1 MRKSVTTSVAGILLT
16 LAAWGA
22 TPSTFLD
29 TNRQLL
35 YGVSYYYEYM
45 PSDRL
50 AEDVRMMKQIGL
62 NVVRMGE
69 STWGYFEPQDGE
81 FNTDYLL
88 RCLDT
93 FHKAGIHV
101 IIGTPTYSIPTW
113 LAKTH
118 PEIFGENFHGKFR
131 YGTRQNMDITHP
143 TYLYYAERV
152 IRKIVEVTANHPAV
166 IGYQLD
172 NETKQYDNW
181 GEHVQGLFLQH
192 LKKRFGNPEAMN
204 AAFGLHQWSNSVHAW
219 EDMPSTIA
227 AVNQSLLCEFEKF
240 QRSLATGFLAW
251 QAGIVR
257 SLKRPDQFI
266 IQNFDADWKDLS
278 YGINSKVDHFEAS
291 APLDICGIDIYHHVQ
306 ERLDGMMIAMLGD
319 LSRSNKGDNYFVME
333 ASGQNM
339 FYELAY
345 PKQLRLQAFSHI
357 ASGANMIAYW
367 PWHSIH
373 NGIEMYC
380 KGLLAHDLEPNAT
393 TDEATQIASEMRRLS
408 PSLYNLKKENRVAI
422 YFSNE
427 ALTAMNY
434 YGITPETDY
443 NTLLLKFYEQLY
455 KLNIECDFA
464 DHTKQNLGQYRL
476 LVVPALYSASQEE
489 TERLNEFVA
498 NGGHVIYTF
507 RSGFTDENVKVH
519 ASRQPAPFRRQ
530 VGASYQQFS
539 SIDRIPLKSTK
550 LQLPASELAFD
561 SWMELMIPEGA
572 EVWATYDSPYWGAYA
587 AITHNRVGRGSV
599 TYIAGNPTPALVRE
613 VLLQVCAEAGI
624 SRPPVDAEFP
634 VIVRSG
640 TNERGRKVH
649 FLFNYSGELASC
661 VYRFPEGKDL
671 LTGKSVATGD
681 EVSIPAWDMYI
692 VEE

>member
-1 MRKSVTTSVAGILLT
+1 MKKAFASFVGILLVAS
-16 LAAWGA
+16 LWGA
-22 TPSTFLD
+22 EPQTFLE

-50 AEDVRMMKQIGL
+50 TEDVKMMKQIGL

-69 STWGYFEPQDGE
+69 STWGYFEPQDGK
-81 FNTDYLL
+81 FNTDYLI
-88 RCLDT
+88 RCLDE

-101 IIGTPTYSIPTW
+101 IIGTPTYSLPTW
-113 LAKTH
+113 LAKKH
-118 PEIFGENFHGKFR
+118 PEILGENYHGKFR

-152 IRKIVEVTANHPAV
+152 IRKMVEVTADHPAV

-181 GEHVQGLFLQH
+181 NDHVQGLFLQH
-192 LKKRFGNPEAMN
+192 LKDRFKNPEAMN
-204 AAFGLHQWSNSVHAW
+204 LAFGLHQWSNSVHTW

-240 QRSLATGFLAW
+240 QRSLVTRFLAW
-251 QAGIVR
+251 QADIVR

-278 YGINSKVDHFEAS
+278 HGINSKVDHFEAS
-291 APLDICGIDIYHHVQ
+291 AALDICGIDIYHHVQ
-306 ERLDGMMIAMLGD
+306 DKLDGMMIGMLGD
-319 LSRSNKGDNYFVME
+319 LSRSNKNGNYFVME

-380 KGLLAHDLEPNAT
+380 KGLLAHDMEMNET
-393 TDEATQIASEMRRLS
+393 TKEASRIAAEMNRLS
-408 PSLYNLKKENRVAI
+408 PHLYNLRKENRVAI

-427 ALTAMNY
+427 ALTSMNY
-434 YGITPETDY
+434 YAISPETDY

-455 KLNIECDFA
+455 KLNIECDFV
-464 DHTKQNLGQYRL
+464 DHTKKDLSRYKL
-476 LVVPALYSASQEE
+476 IIVPALYSASKEE
-489 TERLNEFVA
+489 TDRLNDFVA
-498 NGGHVIYTF
+498 NGGHVVYTF

-519 ASRQPAPFRRQ
+519 PIRQPAPFREQ
-530 VGASYQQFS
+530 VGASYQQFT
-539 SIDRIPLKSTK
+539 SIDKMPLKSTK
-550 LQLPASELAFD
+550 LKTRGADLAFD
-561 SWMELMIPEGA
+561 SWIELMIPEGA
-572 EVWATYDSPYWGAYA
+572 EVWATYDSPYWGQYA
-587 AITHNRVGRGSV
+587 AITHHKSGRGAV
-599 TYIAGNPTPALVRE
+599 TYIAGNPTPALTRD
-613 VLLQVCAEAGI
+613 LLQTACAEAGI
-624 SRPPVDAEFP
+624 TRPPVNAEFP

-640 TNERGRKVH
+640 INEQGRNVH
-649 FLFNYSGELASC
+649 FLLNYSGEPATCTYQFKSG
-661 VYRFPEGKDL
+661 RDL
-671 LTGKSVATGD
+671 LTGKRIVAG
-681 EVSIPAWDMYI
+681 EQVEIPAWDLYI